1 MPLTNEH
8 VKSANKIN
16 QTTNT
21 LKQLPLLT
29 DRSTSGGPAIRIF
42 RGDKKVGSSS
52 RNSVLLTGNA
62 GYDEMLQFQA
72 RTHNDGKANRQ
83 LLKSYKD
90 NMMEVR

>member
-8 VKSANKIN
+8 VKSANKVN
-16 QTTNT
+16 HATNT

-42 RGDKKVGSSS
+42 RGDKKVGSS

-62 GYDEMLQFQA
+62 GYDEMMQVQA
-72 RTHNDGKANRQ
+72 RTQNDGKAKRQ
-83 LLKSYKD
+83 WLNSYKD
-90 NMMEVR
+90 TMMEVR